1 MVKRIFVFILLS
13 FSYSCVYSQ
22 NGTDYDKFVAEAG
35 DYLNLYR
42 GTSPLPYKT
51 LHIGT
56 YYAFSEEFEKGDLYY
71 NGKIYHGVE
80 MNLNSHLDE
89 LYVKVPGSGRAVM
102 LNKEFINKFSLGKR
116 NFLLLDKRREKG
128 APQSGFYEIL
138 YDGQAKLYKKIRKVL
153 SEKIGSSVNP
163 VTRSKIERRFELVE
177 TYYLFKSGEWHKIPR
192 RNSLLMQYREK
203 RLEIRKFIRNNGLN
217 SLSDIDIVYASIMKF
232 AESTTNAAHE

>member
-35 DYLNLYR
+35 DFLNLYR
-42 GTSPLPYKT
+42 GTSPLPYKS

-116 NFLLLDKRREKG
+116 NFLLIDKRHEKG
-128 APQSGFYEIL
+128 APQPGFYEIL
-138 YDGQAKLYKKIRKVL
+138 YDGQAKLYKKNPQSSFRK
-153 SEKIGSSVNP
+153 N
-163 VTRSKIERRFELVE
+163 R
-177 TYYLFKSGEWHKIPR
+177 
-192 RNSLLMQYREK
+192 
-203 RLEIRKFIRNNGLN
+203 
-217 SLSDIDIVYASIMKF
+217 
-232 AESTTNAAHE
+232 

>member
-51 LHIGT
+51 LHSGT

-89 LYVKVPGSGRAVM
+89 LYVKVPESGRAVM
-102 LNKEFINKFSLGKR
+102 LNKGFINKFSLGKK
-116 NFLLLDKRREKG
+116 NFFLMDKRDEKG
-128 APQSGFYEIL
+128 APQPGFYEIV
-138 YDGQAKLYKKIRKVL
+138 YDGKAKLYKKIRKVI
-153 SEKIGSSVNP
+153 SEKVGSSLNT
-163 VTRSKIERRFELVE
+163 VTKSNIERKFELIQ
-177 TYYLFKSGEWHKIPR
+177 TYYLFKAGEWHKIPR

-203 RLEIRKFIRNNGLN
+203 RLEIRRFIRKNSLN
-217 SLSDIDIVYASIMKF
+217 SISDVDIIYASIMKF
-232 AESTTNAAHE
+232 AESPTNAAHE